1 MVLAALGAVAF
12 VVGAWQHS
20 TALGLSAT
28 GIGLV
33 IAGVGIHFW
42 NRMCD
47 EQAEAARMA
56 QQNPNN
62 RE

>member
-20 TALGLSAT
+20 AALGLSAT
-28 GIGLV
+28 GLGLV

-47 EQAEAARMA
+47 EQEQSARMA
-56 QQNPNN
+56 PQNTNN